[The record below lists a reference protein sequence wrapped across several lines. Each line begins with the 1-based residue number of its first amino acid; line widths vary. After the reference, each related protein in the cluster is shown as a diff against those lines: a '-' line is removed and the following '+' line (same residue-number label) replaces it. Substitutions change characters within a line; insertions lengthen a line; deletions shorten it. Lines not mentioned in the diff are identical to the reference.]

1 MGCVSAFID
10 YSLCVF
16 FILSLSLSVSEFECE
31 WVCGCVCFQVKA
43 GGVVSQ
49 VLSILFLETEW
60 CSQHRRQC
68 SLEFSFSLVYTP
80 PHTCSNA
87 FGSQIPSPASTSHTH
102 LSPNKPSTLRNPQSP
117 SCVRLHILPSLNNS
131 LSSTPGNNQTD
142 NILYFLSFF
151 VFSLFFLM
159 RGEWRQ

>member
-16 FILSLSLSVSEFECE
+16 FILSLSLSVSLSVSECVG
-31 WVCGCVCFQVKA
+31 VCAFKWRP
-43 GGVVSQ
+43 GV
-49 VLSILFLETEW
+49 LFLRF
-60 CSQHRRQC
+60 CPSCFLRQ
-68 SLEFSFSLVYTP
+68 SGAHSIGDSVVWNSHLVWFIS

-102 LSPNKPSTLRNPQSP
+102 LSPNKPSTLRNPRSP

-142 NILYFLSFF
+142 NILSFLSFF
-151 VFSLFFLM
+151 VFSLFLM
-159 RGEWRQ
+159 RGEWGQ